1 MDASND
7 RRDSRRLF
15 LGPEHTIHFLLKG
28 HVFRSV
34 RITNVSLGGCF
45 AMVSQRD
52 HALFAQGAVLEQ
64 LGFENPDLPQGQ
76 ITAQVR
82 YAVGTQPGTAS
93 LDFLGV
99 GISFVS
105 MPPELRERLSVFLE
119 ASLEG

>member
-1 MDASND
+1 MEASND

-15 LGPEHTIHFLLKG
+15 LGPEYTIHFLLKG
-28 HVFRSV
+28 HTFRSV

-52 HALFAQGAVLEQ
+52 RALFAQGSVLEH
-64 LGFENPDLPQGQ
+64 LGFEHPDLPQGR

-82 YAVGTQPGTAS
+82 YAVGGHSEVPS
-93 LDFLGV
+93 LDFLGI

-105 MPPELRERLSVFLE
+105 VPPELRERLSVFIE

>member
-1 MDASND
+1 MDPSNE
-7 RRDSRRLF
+7 RRDSRRLY

-28 HVFRSV
+28 HAFRDV

-52 HALFAQGAVLEQ
+52 RGLFTQGAVLEQ
-64 LGFENPDLPQGQ
+64 LGFEHPDLPQGQ

-82 YAVGTQPGTAS
+82 YAVGNQAELPT

-99 GISFVS
+99 GISFVT
-105 MPPELRERLSVFLE
+105 MPSELRERLAVFLE
-119 ASLEG
+119 ATLEV